1 MKGGGQ
7 DCLKGP
13 GNKLL
18 KETNVTK
25 YTFASL
31 LVKSRISV
39 VSIIKSGSMVY
50 YDARSCNIRPHF
62 LWRNSDLCSMYGRRA
77 HILARRGQMNT
88 TWSIVLAIR
97 YNNLVRCKYNWKGYC
112 KTSLSEC
119 NMQFM
124 IAWSNINVWYKRP
137 LFKRWPTS
145 NISYFEYHLSN

>member
-13 GNKLL
+13 GNKLF

-50 YDARSCNIRPHF
+50 HDARSCNIGPHF
-62 LWRNSDLCSMYGRRA
+62 L
-77 HILARRGQMNT
+77 
-88 TWSIVLAIR
+88 
-97 YNNLVRCKYNWKGYC
+97 
-112 KTSLSEC
+112 
-119 NMQFM
+119 
-124 IAWSNINVWYKRP
+124 
-137 LFKRWPTS
+137 
-145 NISYFEYHLSN
+145 